1 MKVLELNGHKL
12 APNTVAAIGFFDG
25 VHKAHQKL
33 IKTMIDIADARQLKR
48 AVITF
53 DVHPKSVL
61 FDLDYRYI
69 TPYQRKIEELKKYQL
84 DYLYIIRFDKDKA
97 QLSPNAF
104 IDYYLDGIDTLVC
117 GFDFK
122 FGVRAS
128 GNVHTLMAVKDFKTI
143 VVDEMRHQGYKI
155 GSTHIRDLI
164 MSGQVDQIEETL
176 GRKYSIKGVVI
187 HGQKKGREI
196 GYPTANIYPDGYLVP
211 RQGVYISYTKVK
223 DQWYPSLST
232 IGYNPTLN
240 EYRGLSTESYLL
252 DFDEDIYGET
262 IEMLFVKRLRNE
274 MTFHSKQALI
284 DQIRL
289 DEESAKQFFQSD
301 EFYLHNCKTVL

>member
-1 MKVLELNGHKL
+1 MKILELNGHKI

-33 IKTMIDIADARQLKR
+33 ITTMIDIADAKKMKR

-69 TPYQRKIEELKKYQL
+69 TPYQRKVEELKKFAL
-84 DYLYIIRFDKDKA
+84 DYLYIIRFDKEKA
-97 QLSPNAF
+97 QLKPDAF
-104 IDYYLDGIDTLVC
+104 IDYYLQGLETLVC

-122 FGVRAS
+122 FGSRAS
-128 GNVHTLMAVKDFKTI
+128 GNVHTLMAAKQFKTI
-143 VVDEMRHQGYKI
+143 VVEEMRHQGYKI

-164 MSGQVDQIEETL
+164 MSGQVEPIEETL
-176 GRKYSIKGVVI
+176 GRKYSIKGEVI

-196 GYPTANIYPDGYLVP
+196 GYPTANINPDGYLVP

-223 DQWYPSLST
+223 NQWHPSLST

-240 EYRGLSTESYLL
+240 EYRGLSTESYIL
-252 DFDEDIYGET
+252 DFDEDIYGEC
-262 IEMLFVKRLRNE
+262 IEMMFVKRLRNE
-274 MTFHSKQALI
+274 MSFHSKQALI
-284 DQIRL
+284 DQIKR
-289 DEESAKQFFQSD
+289 DETAAIRFFESD
-301 EFYLHNCKTVL
+301 EFFLHNCKSVL